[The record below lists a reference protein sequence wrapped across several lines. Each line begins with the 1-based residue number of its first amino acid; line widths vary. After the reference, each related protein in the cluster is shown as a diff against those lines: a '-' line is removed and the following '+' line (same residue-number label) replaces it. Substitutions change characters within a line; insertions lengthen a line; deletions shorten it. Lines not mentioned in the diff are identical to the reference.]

1 MAMNGNMTIGM
12 IETDIRRIY
21 AKAIEHT
28 EEIRNLLLRSE
39 FARIREEGLR
49 NCAGMTAILEGVD
62 QNRLYTFGV
71 YEKLETV
78 AEMHEEEINKIKEIL
93 KV

>member
-12 IETDIRRIY
+12 IETAIRRIF

-28 EEIRNLLLRSE
+28 EEIRNLLLRNE
-39 FARIREEGLR
+39 LAQIREDGLR
-49 NCAGMTAILEGVD
+49 NCARMTAILEDVD
-62 QNRLYTFGV
+62 RNRLYTFGV

-78 AEMHEEEINKIKEIL
+78 AEMHEEEINRIKEIL